1 MGKTNTRAADAT
13 KVRATQATKDADKA
27 RAVAESAD
35 WMSKAVALI
44 SAYARTPR
52 QTATLARTLYAAGKH
67 GVSIRDLA
75 DEWAVKDAGF
85 SRARIGQF
93 VKAVKR
99 VIETGIEVP
108 ETGTLDDA
116 TCNLLARMV
125 SVVSGSTL
133 GIPSAVLDAMLETLK
148 TSGADAV
155 TIKNALDAE
164 LDSHELTT
172 AAKGDTEPAETAA
185 EVVSLPA
192 TAIVTTLARMRGF
205 LADGVYSD
213 ADVAS
218 IHSAVAD
225 AVAALESHA
234 LALAVQG
241 ADAETPV
248 LA

>member
-108 ETGTLDDA
+108 ETGTLDEP

-133 GIPSAVLDAMLETLK
+133 GIPSAVLDDMLNALK
-148 TSGADAV
+148 DNGADAV

-172 AAKGDTEPAETAA
+172 AAKGDTEPAETA
-185 EVVSLPA
+185 ETVSLPA